1 MNDAIKTTN
10 LRYSYGSHSVLKDL
24 SFSVPK
30 GNFFIIIGPNGS
42 GKTTLMKTISGIDK
56 FQGGRI
62 EILGKSIR
70 KYSRKSLAK
79 TIAFVPQLVL
89 EDIPFTVM
97 EAVLMGRSPHLGI
110 LGMED
115 KNDLEIVRQAMKF
128 TEIEHLSGRKI
139 DQLSGGERQRVFI
152 AKALCQEPQVML
164 LDEPTAALD
173 LSHQVRVMDLM
184 EKLKEEKGVTV
195 IMVSHDVNLAAMYGD
210 QLLLI
215 KAGHI
220 VSMGA
225 PNDVITFDTLEEA
238 YGCVLLVDESPLKKC
253 PRVTLVPE
261 KMMDVSK
268 RMNHHKDE
276 DSC

>member
-1 MNDAIKTTN
+1 MNNAIKTTN
-10 LRYSYGSHSVLKDL
+10 LRYAYGIQPILKDI
-24 SFSVPK
+24 SFSVPE
-30 GNFFIIIGPNGS
+30 GHFFIIIGPNGS
-42 GKTTLMKTISGIDK
+42 GKTTLLKSISGIEK
-56 FQGGRI
+56 LQGGRI

-70 KYSRKSLAK
+70 SYSRKSLAK

-97 EAVLMGRSPHLGI
+97 EAVLMGRSPHLGM

-115 KNDLEIVRQAMKF
+115 KNDLEIVRQAMQF
-128 TEIEHLSGRKI
+128 TEIEHLADRKI

-152 AKALCQEPQVML
+152 AKALCQEPKIIL

-195 IMVSHDVNLAAMYGD
+195 IMVSHDVNLASMYGD
-210 QLLLI
+210 QLLLL
-215 KAGHI
+215 KAGDI

-225 PNDVITFDTLEEA
+225 PKDVITFETLEEA
-238 YGCVLLVDESPLKKC
+238 YGCVLLVDESPLKEC

-261 KMMDVSK
+261 KMMDISK
-268 RMNHHKDE
+268 RKNH
-276 DSC
+276 

>member
-10 LRYSYGSHSVLKDL
+10 LRYAYGSHLVLKNL
-24 SFSVPK
+24 SFSVPE

-42 GKTTLMKTISGIDK
+42 GKTTLLKTISGIEK
-56 FQGGRI
+56 FQDGRVD
-62 EILGKSIR
+62 ILGKSIR
-70 KYSRKSLAK
+70 TYSRKSLAK

-89 EDIPFTVM
+89 EDIPFTVT
-97 EAVLMGRSPHLGI
+97 EAVLMGRSPHLGM
-110 LGMED
+110 LGLED
-115 KNDLEIVRQAMKF
+115 KQDLEIVRLAMKF
-128 TEIEHLSGRKI
+128 TQIEHLSNRKI

-210 QLLLI
+210 QLLLL
-215 KAGHI
+215 KAGDI
-220 VSMGA
+220 VSLGA
-225 PNDVITFDTLEEA
+225 PKDVITFETLEEA
-238 YGCVLLVDESPLKKC
+238 YGCVLLVDESPLKEC

-261 KMMDVSK
+261 KMMDVSRK
-268 RMNHHKDE
+268 MNHRTGGDGH
-276 DSC
+276 